1 MISSPDKHSFLDPED
16 DFRSGCRN
24 VSHQQ
29 HGPFQNYPHPDDH
42 TQYELLILLDSSH
55 LLCLKTYETL

>member
-1 MISSPDKHSFLDPED
+1 MTSSPDKHSFLDPED
-16 DFRSGCRN
+16 DIRSGCRN

-42 TQYELLILLDSSH
+42 TQYELLILLD
-55 LLCLKTYETL
+55 